1 MFPLDWL
8 VYAFILM
15 ILLVIFFIYLMLR
28 RSILGF
34 KEGYQDSRR

>member
-1 MFPLDWL
+1 MIPLDWI

-15 ILLVIFFIYLMLR
+15 ILLVIFFLYLMLR

-34 KEGYQDSRR
+34 KEGYQDSQR

>member
-1 MFPLDWL
+1 MVPLDWI

-15 ILLVIFFIYLMLR
+15 ILLVIFFLYLMLR

-34 KEGYQDSRR
+34 KEGYQDSQR